1 MSIPP
6 KEPLNPIDLS
16 THVSHKA
23 HEGAV
28 TEDNASPRSPQAPK
42 RAHLRAATEQ
52 HPVEND
58 RDPLRSPHAP
68 GQARAQPAVTSDF
81 AARDDAGPLPPVRA
95 PGGLRKDTERH
106 AVGADE
112 PHLRSHEAVH
122 PNIGR
127 HAQRAAEHRD
137 ENISDRDLD
146 EPLEASLRRLQ
157 RQESATRPPRAHLP
171 PLSGFA
177 PVHANNRRHS
187 GESAGNGLQS
197 PRSLEPERL
206 PPPPEMSRR
215 NILAPL
221 GIVVPSILVATI
233 AYYFAM
239 GGWVPPSEP
248 SPGPQTRSF
257 DPTVIAPLSWSTGQ
271 QASWP
276 TMAQD
281 NDLATSEQS
290 EISTQRTKTSQ
301 PARSSEGKT
310 MAMVQPGEPGAQIPP
325 ASKATRVLDPEEIK
339 LLMKQGQQF
348 IAAGDVVTARNVF
361 QRAAEAGDADAAV
374 ALGGTYD
381 PIAFAKLGVAGLRAD
396 VEKART
402 WYQKA
407 ESLGSAEATRR
418 LAILANRNFTPMR
431 HPMR

>member
-6 KEPLNPIDLS
+6 RKPLNPIDLS

-23 HEGAV
+23 HEGTV
-28 TEDNASPRSPQAPK
+28 TERHPSEDDNAPPRS
-42 RAHLRAATEQ
+42 RT
-52 HPVEND
+52 
-58 RDPLRSPHAP
+58 
-68 GQARAQPAVTSDF
+68 QPAVTSDF

-95 PGGLRKDTERH
+95 PGGLRNDTERH

-112 PHLRSHEAVH
+112 PHLRSHDAVH

-137 ENISDRDLD
+137 ENMSDRDL
-146 EPLEASLRRLQ
+146 ELPEASLRRLQ
-157 RQESATRPPRAHLP
+157 RQESATRPPRAHLAP
-171 PLSGFA
+171 GFA

-187 GESAGNGLQS
+187 GERAGNGFQS

-221 GIVVPSILVATI
+221 GIVVASILVATI
-233 AYYFAM
+233 AYYFAV

-248 SPGPQTRSF
+248 APGPQTRSF

-271 QASWP
+271 QAPWP

-339 LLMKQGQQF
+339 LLMEQGQQF
-348 IAAGDVVTARNVF
+348 IAAGDVVTARMVF

-381 PIAFAKLGVAGLRAD
+381 PIVFAKLGVAGLGAE

-402 WYQKA
+402 WYHKA

-431 HPMR
+431 YPMR

>member
-6 KEPLNPIDLS
+6 RKPLNPIDLF
-16 THVSHKA
+16 THVLHKA

-28 TEDNASPRSPQAPK
+28 SERHPSEDD
-42 RAHLRAATEQ
+42 
-52 HPVEND
+52 ND
-58 RDPLRSPHAP
+58 RA
-68 GQARAQPAVTSDF
+68 
-81 AARDDAGPLPPVRA
+81 PVRA

-106 AVGADE
+106 AVGADDL
-112 PHLRSHEAVH
+112 HLRSHDAAH

-137 ENISDRDLD
+137 ENMSDRDL
-146 EPLEASLRRLQ
+146 ELPEASLRRLH
-157 RQESATRPPRAHLP
+157 RQESATRPPRAYLAP
-171 PLSGFA
+171 VSGFA
-177 PVHANNRRHS
+177 PVHANSRRHS
-187 GESAGNGLQS
+187 GESAGNGFQS

-221 GIVVPSILVATI
+221 GIVVASILVATI
-233 AYYFAM
+233 AYYSAV

-248 SPGPQTRSF
+248 APGPQTTSF
-257 DPTVIAPLSWSTGQ
+257 DPTVIAPPSWSTGQ
-271 QASWP
+271 QAPWP

-290 EISTQRTKTSQ
+290 ETTQRTKTSQ
-301 PARSSEGKT
+301 PVRSSEGKT

-348 IAAGDVVTARNVF
+348 IAAGDVVTARSVL

-381 PIAFAKLGVAGLRAD
+381 PIVLAKLGVAGLGVD

-418 LAILANRNFTPMR
+418 LAILANRERFGW
-431 HPMR
+431 

>member
-6 KEPLNPIDLS
+6 RKPLNPIDVS
-16 THVSHKA
+16 TPVSHKA

-28 TEDNASPRSPQAPK
+28 TERHPSEDDNYAPK
-42 RAHLRAATEQ
+42 PAHLRAATER

-58 RDPLRSPHAP
+58 RDPLRSPYAP
-68 GQARAQPAVTSDF
+68 RQAPAQPAVTSDF

-112 PHLRSHEAVH
+112 PHLRSHDAVH

-137 ENISDRDLD
+137 ENISDRDL
-146 EPLEASLRRLQ
+146 ELLEASLRRLQ
-157 RQESATRPPRAHLP
+157 RQESATRPPRAP
-171 PLSGFA
+171 PVSGFA
-177 PVHANNRRHS
+177 PVHANSRRHS
-187 GESAGNGLQS
+187 GERAGNGFQS
-197 PRSLEPERL
+197 LRLLEPERL
-206 PPPPEMSRR
+206 PPLPEMSRR

-221 GIVVPSILVATI
+221 GIVVASILVATI
-233 AYYFAM
+233 AYYFAV

-248 SPGPQTRSF
+248 APGPQTTSF
-257 DPTVIAPLSWSTGQ
+257 DPTVIAPPSWSTGQ

-301 PARSSEGKT
+301 RARSSEGT
-310 MAMVQPGEPGAQIPP
+310 GEPGAQIPP

-339 LLMKQGQQF
+339 LLMKQGQQL
-348 IAAGDVVTARNVF
+348 IAAGDVVTARAVF

-381 PIAFAKLGVAGLRAD
+381 PIVFAKLGVAGLGAD
-396 VEKART
+396 LEKART

-418 LAILANRNFTPMR
+418 LAILANRNFTPMPY
-431 HPMR
+431 PMR

>member
-6 KEPLNPIDLS
+6 RKPLNPIDLS
-16 THVSHKA
+16 THVS
-23 HEGAV
+23 
-28 TEDNASPRSPQAPK
+28 
-42 RAHLRAATEQ
+42 
-52 HPVEND
+52 
-58 RDPLRSPHAP
+58 
-68 GQARAQPAVTSDF
+68 
-81 AARDDAGPLPPVRA
+81 VRA

-112 PHLRSHEAVH
+112 PHLRSHDAVH

-137 ENISDRDLD
+137 ENISDRDL
-146 EPLEASLRRLQ
+146 ELLEASLRRLQ
-157 RQESATRPPRAHLP
+157 RQESATRPPRAP
-171 PLSGFA
+171 PVSGFA
-177 PVHANNRRHS
+177 PVHANSRRHS
-187 GESAGNGLQS
+187 GERAGNGFQS
-197 PRSLEPERL
+197 LRLLEPERL

-221 GIVVPSILVATI
+221 GIVVASILVATI
-233 AYYFAM
+233 AYYFAV

-248 SPGPQTRSF
+248 APGPQTTSF
-257 DPTVIAPLSWSTGQ
+257 DPTVIAPPSWSTGQ

-325 ASKATRVLDPEEIK
+325 ASKATRVPDPEEIK

-348 IAAGDVVTARNVF
+348 IAAGDVVTARAVF

-381 PIAFAKLGVAGLRAD
+381 PIVFAKLGVAGLGAD

-418 LAILANRNFTPMR
+418 LAILANRNFTPMPY
-431 HPMR
+431 PMR

>member
-6 KEPLNPIDLS
+6 RKPLNPIDLS

-28 TEDNASPRSPQAPK
+28 TERHPSEDDNAPPRSPYAP
-42 RAHLRAATEQ
+42 R
-52 HPVEND
+52 
-58 RDPLRSPHAP
+58 
-68 GQARAQPAVTSDF
+68 QARAQPAVTSDF

-112 PHLRSHEAVH
+112 PHLRSHGAVH

-137 ENISDRDLD
+137 ENISDRDL
-146 EPLEASLRRLQ
+146 ELLEASLRRLQ
-157 RQESATRPPRAHLP
+157 RQESATRPPRAHLAP
-171 PLSGFA
+171 VSGFA
-177 PVHANNRRHS
+177 PVHANSRRHS
-187 GESAGNGLQS
+187 GERAGNGFQS
-197 PRSLEPERL
+197 LRLTERL

-221 GIVVPSILVATI
+221 GIVVASILVATI
-233 AYYFAM
+233 AYYFAV

-248 SPGPQTRSF
+248 APGPQTTSF
-257 DPTVIAPLSWSTGQ
+257 DPTVIAPPSWSTGQ

-348 IAAGDVVTARNVF
+348 IAAGDVVTARAVF

-381 PIAFAKLGVAGLRAD
+381 PIVFAKLGVAGLGAD

-418 LAILANRNFTPMR
+418 LAILANRNFTPMPY
-431 HPMR
+431 PMR

>member
-6 KEPLNPIDLS
+6 RKPLDAVDLS

-28 TEDNASPRSPQAPK
+28 TEQNPSEDDNAPPRSPYAP
-42 RAHLRAATEQ
+42 R
-52 HPVEND
+52 
-58 RDPLRSPHAP
+58 
-68 GQARAQPAVTSDF
+68 QARAQPAVTSDF
-81 AARDDAGPLPPVRA
+81 VARDDAGPLPPVRA

-106 AVGADE
+106 AADE
-112 PHLRSHEAVH
+112 PDLRSHDAVH

-137 ENISDRDLD
+137 ENMSNRDL
-146 EPLEASLRRLQ
+146 ELPEASLRWLQ
-157 RQESATRPPRAHLP
+157 RQESATRPPRAHLAP
-171 PLSGFA
+171 MSGFA
-177 PVHANNRRHS
+177 PIHANHRRHS
-187 GESAGNGLQS
+187 GERAGNGFQS

-215 NILAPL
+215 NILASL
-221 GIVVPSILVATI
+221 GIMVASILVATT
-233 AYYFAM
+233 AYYFAV
-239 GGWVPPSEP
+239 GGWIPPSEP
-248 SPGPQTRSF
+248 APGPQTTSF
-257 DPTVIAPLSWSTGQ
+257 DIAPLSWSTGQ

-276 TMAQD
+276 TMTEG
-281 NDLATSEQS
+281 ND
-290 EISTQRTKTSQ
+290 K
-301 PARSSEGKT
+301 RSSEGKT
-310 MAMVQPGEPGAQIPP
+310 MAMVQPGETGAQIPP
-325 ASKATRVLDPEEIK
+325 ASKATRMLDPEEIK

-348 IAAGDVVTARNVF
+348 IAAGDVVTARTVF

-381 PIAFAKLGVAGLRAD
+381 PIVFAKLGVAGLGAD

-418 LAILANRNFTPMR
+418 LAILANRNFTPMPY
-431 HPMR
+431 PMR

>member
-6 KEPLNPIDLS
+6 KKPLNPIDLS
-16 THVSHKA
+16 THVSRKA

-28 TEDNASPRSPQAPK
+28 TERHPSEDENAPPRSPYAP
-42 RAHLRAATEQ
+42 R
-52 HPVEND
+52 
-58 RDPLRSPHAP
+58 
-68 GQARAQPAVTSDF
+68 QARAQPAVRSDF
-81 AARDDAGPLPPVRA
+81 AARGDAGPLPRVRA
-95 PGGLRKDTERH
+95 PEGLRKDTERH

-112 PHLRSHEAVH
+112 PLLRSHDAVH

-127 HAQRAAEHRD
+127 HAQRAAERRD

-146 EPLEASLRRLQ
+146 LLEASLHRLQ
-157 RQESATRPPRAHLP
+157 RQESATRPPRAHL
-171 PLSGFA
+171 A
-177 PVHANNRRHS
+177 PVSR
-187 GESAGNGLQS
+187 L
-197 PRSLEPERL
+197 LEPERL

-221 GIVVPSILVATI
+221 SIVVASVLVATI
-233 AYYFAM
+233 AYYFAV
-239 GGWVPPSEP
+239 GGWVPPSKP
-248 SPGPQTRSF
+248 APGPQTNSF
-257 DPTVIAPLSWSTGQ
+257 DPTVIAPPSWSTGQ

-348 IAAGDVVTARNVF
+348 IAAGDVVTARAVF

-381 PIAFAKLGVAGLRAD
+381 PIVFAKLGVAGLGAD

-418 LAILANRNFTPMR
+418 LAILANRNFTPMPY
-431 HPMR
+431 PMR

>member
-6 KEPLNPIDLS
+6 RKPD
-16 THVSHKA
+16 H
-23 HEGAV
+23 
-28 TEDNASPRSPQAPK
+28 
-42 RAHLRAATEQ
+42 
-52 HPVEND
+52 
-58 RDPLRSPHAP
+58 
-68 GQARAQPAVTSDF
+68 
-81 AARDDAGPLPPVRA
+81 AGPLPPVRA

-112 PHLRSHEAVH
+112 PHLRSHDAVH

-137 ENISDRDLD
+137 ENMSDRDLD

-157 RQESATRPPRAHLP
+157 RQESATRPPRAHL
-171 PLSGFA
+171 A
-177 PVHANNRRHS
+177 PAVHANNRRHS
-187 GESAGNGLQS
+187 GERAGNAFS
-197 PRSLEPERL
+197 RRASLEPERL

-221 GIVVPSILVATI
+221 GIVVASILVATI
-233 AYYFAM
+233 AYYFAVV
-239 GGWVPPSEP
+239 GWVPPSEP
-248 SPGPQTRSF
+248 APGPQTRSF

-276 TMAQD
+276 TMAQG
-281 NDLATSEQS
+281 ND
-290 EISTQRTKTSQ
+290 K
-301 PARSSEGKT
+301 RSSEGKT

-325 ASKATRVLDPEEIK
+325 ASKATRMLEPEEIK
-339 LLMKQGQQF
+339 LLMEQGQQF
-348 IAAGDVVTARNVF
+348 IAAGDVVTARMVF

-381 PIAFAKLGVAGLRAD
+381 PIVFAKLGVAGLGAD

-431 HPMR
+431 YPLH

>member
-6 KEPLNPIDLS
+6 RKPLDPFDLS

-28 TEDNASPRSPQAPK
+28 TERHPSEDDNAPPRSPYAP
-42 RAHLRAATEQ
+42 R
-52 HPVEND
+52 
-58 RDPLRSPHAP
+58 
-68 GQARAQPAVTSDF
+68 QARAQPAVTSDF

-106 AVGADE
+106 D
-112 PHLRSHEAVH
+112 AVH
-122 PNIGR
+122 PDIGR

-137 ENISDRDLD
+137 ENMSDRDL
-146 EPLEASLRRLQ
+146 ELPEASLRRLQ
-157 RQESATRPPRAHLP
+157 RQESAMRPPRAHL
-171 PLSGFA
+171 A
-177 PVHANNRRHS
+177 PAVHANNRRHS
-187 GESAGNGLQS
+187 GERAGNGFQS

-221 GIVVPSILVATI
+221 GIVVASILVATI
-233 AYYFAM
+233 AYYFAV

-248 SPGPQTRSF
+248 APGPQTRSF
-257 DPTVIAPLSWSTGQ
+257 DPTVIAPLSWSAGQ

-276 TMAQD
+276 TMAQG
-281 NDLATSEQS
+281 ND
-290 EISTQRTKTSQ
+290 K
-301 PARSSEGKT
+301 RSSEGKT

-325 ASKATRVLDPEEIK
+325 ASKATRMLEPEEIK
-339 LLMKQGQQF
+339 LLMEQGQQF
-348 IAAGDVVTARNVF
+348 IAAGDVVTARMVF

-381 PIAFAKLGVAGLRAD
+381 PIVFAKLGVAGLGAD

-431 HPMR
+431 YPMR

>member
-6 KEPLNPIDLS
+6 RKPLNPIDVS

-28 TEDNASPRSPQAPK
+28 TERHPSEDDNYAPK
-42 RAHLRAATEQ
+42 RAHLRAATER

-58 RDPLRSPHAP
+58 RDPLRSPYAP
-68 GQARAQPAVTSDF
+68 RQARAQPAVTSDF

-112 PHLRSHEAVH
+112 PHLRSHDAVH

-137 ENISDRDLD
+137 ENISDRDL
-146 EPLEASLRRLQ
+146 ELLEASLRRLQ
-157 RQESATRPPRAHLP
+157 RQESATRPPRAP
-171 PLSGFA
+171 PVSGFA
-177 PVHANNRRHS
+177 PVHANSRRHS
-187 GESAGNGLQS
+187 GERAGNGFQS
-197 PRSLEPERL
+197 LRLLEPERP

-221 GIVVPSILVATI
+221 GIVVASILVATI
-233 AYYFAM
+233 AYYFAV

-248 SPGPQTRSF
+248 APGPQTTSF
-257 DPTVIAPLSWSTGQ
+257 DPTVIAPPSWSTGQ

-301 PARSSEGKT
+301 PARSSEGT
-310 MAMVQPGEPGAQIPP
+310 GEPGAQIPP

-348 IAAGDVVTARNVF
+348 IAAGDVVTARAVF

-381 PIAFAKLGVAGLRAD
+381 PIVFAKLGVAGLGAD

-418 LAILANRNFTPMR
+418 LAILANRNFTPMPY
-431 HPMR
+431 PMR

>member
-6 KEPLNPIDLS
+6 RKPLDPVDLS
-16 THVSHKA
+16 IHVSHKA

-28 TEDNASPRSPQAPK
+28 TERHPSEDDNAPPRSPYAP
-42 RAHLRAATEQ
+42 R
-52 HPVEND
+52 
-58 RDPLRSPHAP
+58 
-68 GQARAQPAVTSDF
+68 QARAQPAVTSDF

-95 PGGLRKDTERH
+95 PGGSRKDTERH

-112 PHLRSHEAVH
+112 PHLRSHDAVH

-137 ENISDRDLD
+137 ENMSDRDLD

-157 RQESATRPPRAHLP
+157 RQESATRSPRARLAP
-171 PLSGFA
+171 VSGFA
-177 PVHANNRRHS
+177 PVHANNRSHS
-187 GESAGNGLQS
+187 GERAGNSLQS

-221 GIVVPSILVATI
+221 GIVVASILVATI
-233 AYYFAM
+233 AYYFAV

-248 SPGPQTRSF
+248 APGPQTRSF
-257 DPTVIAPLSWSTGQ
+257 DPTVIAPLSWSAGQ

-281 NDLATSEQS
+281 NDLGTSEQS

-325 ASKATRVLDPEEIK
+325 ASKATRVLDPNEIK
-339 LLMKQGQQF
+339 LLMNQGQQF

-374 ALGGTYD
+374 ALGGTFD

>member
-1 MSIPP
+1 M
-6 KEPLNPIDLS
+6 
-16 THVSHKA
+16 
-23 HEGAV
+23 
-28 TEDNASPRSPQAPK
+28 
-42 RAHLRAATEQ
+42 
-52 HPVEND
+52 
-58 RDPLRSPHAP
+58 
-68 GQARAQPAVTSDF
+68 TSDF

-112 PHLRSHEAVH
+112 PHLRSHDAVH

-137 ENISDRDLD
+137 ENISDRDL
-146 EPLEASLRRLQ
+146 ELLEASLRRLQ
-157 RQESATRPPRAHLP
+157 RQESATRPPRAP
-171 PLSGFA
+171 PVSGA
-177 PVHANNRRHS
+177 PVHANSRRHS
-187 GESAGNGLQS
+187 GERAGNGFQS
-197 PRSLEPERL
+197 LRLREPERL
-206 PPPPEMSRR
+206 PPLPEMSRR

-221 GIVVPSILVATI
+221 GIVVASILVATI
-233 AYYFAM
+233 AYYFAV
-239 GGWVPPSEP
+239 GGWLPPSEP
-248 SPGPQTRSF
+248 APGPQTTSF
-257 DPTVIAPLSWSTGQ
+257 DPVIAPPSWFTGQ

-301 PARSSEGKT
+301 RARSSEGT
-310 MAMVQPGEPGAQIPP
+310 GEPGAQIPP

-348 IAAGDVVTARNVF
+348 IAAGDVVTARAVF

-381 PIAFAKLGVAGLRAD
+381 PIVFAKLGVAGLGAD

-418 LAILANRNFTPMR
+418 LAILANRNFTPMSYPR
-431 HPMR
+431 R

>member
-6 KEPLNPIDLS
+6 RKPLNPIDLS

-28 TEDNASPRSPQAPK
+28 TER
-42 RAHLRAATEQ
+42 
-52 HPVEND
+52 HPSED
-58 RDPLRSPHAP
+58 
-68 GQARAQPAVTSDF
+68 
-81 AARDDAGPLPPVRA
+81 
-95 PGGLRKDTERH
+95 GLRKDTERH

-112 PHLRSHEAVH
+112 PHLRSHDAVH

-137 ENISDRDLD
+137 ENISDRDL
-146 EPLEASLRRLQ
+146 ELLEASLHRLH
-157 RQESATRPPRAHLP
+157 RQESATRPPRAHL
-171 PLSGFA
+171 A
-177 PVHANNRRHS
+177 PVSR
-187 GESAGNGLQS
+187 L
-197 PRSLEPERL
+197 LEPERL

-215 NILAPL
+215 KILAPL
-221 GIVVPSILVATI
+221 GIVVASILVATI
-233 AYYFAM
+233 AYYFAV

-248 SPGPQTRSF
+248 APGPQTTSF
-257 DPTVIAPLSWSTGQ
+257 DPTLIAPPSSSAGQ

-276 TMAQD
+276 TMAQG

-301 PARSSEGKT
+301 AARSSEEKT
-310 MAMVQPGEPGAQIPP
+310 MATVQPGEPGAQIPP

-348 IAAGDVVTARNVF
+348 IAAGDVVTARAVF

-381 PIAFAKLGVAGLRAD
+381 PIVFAKLGVAGLGAD

-418 LAILANRNFTPMR
+418 LAILANRNFTPMPY
-431 HPMR
+431 PMR

>member
-6 KEPLNPIDLS
+6 KN
-16 THVSHKA
+16 
-23 HEGAV
+23 
-28 TEDNASPRSPQAPK
+28 
-42 RAHLRAATEQ
+42 
-52 HPVEND
+52 
-58 RDPLRSPHAP
+58 
-68 GQARAQPAVTSDF
+68 
-81 AARDDAGPLPPVRA
+81 
-95 PGGLRKDTERH
+95 
-106 AVGADE
+106 
-112 PHLRSHEAVH
+112 
-122 PNIGR
+122 
-127 HAQRAAEHRD
+127 
-137 ENISDRDLD
+137 
-146 EPLEASLRRLQ
+146 Q
-157 RQESATRPPRAHLP
+157 RQESATRPPRAHLAP
-171 PLSGFA
+171 VSGFA
-177 PVHANNRRHS
+177 PVHANSRHHS
-187 GESAGNGLQS
+187 GERAGTGFQS

-221 GIVVPSILVATI
+221 GIVVASILVATI
-233 AYYFAM
+233 AYYAV

-248 SPGPQTRSF
+248 APGPQTTSF
-257 DPTVIAPLSWSTGQ
+257 DIAPLSWSTGQ
-271 QASWP
+271 QAPRP

-290 EISTQRTKTSQ
+290 EISTSQ

-339 LLMKQGQQF
+339 LLMTQGQQF
-348 IAAGDVVTARNVF
+348 IAAGDVVTARTVF

-381 PIAFAKLGVAGLRAD
+381 PIVFAKLGVRGLGAD

-418 LAILANRNFTPMR
+418 LAILANP
-431 HPMR
+431 